1 MCILLCLTPSYPESW
16 AIFQSFTVSC
26 LKFLSKRTTI
36 SAIKSHTFFYTIWG
50 GGGARKR
57 FFSFPNSVLDI
68 LSTPPPPP
76 QEIEQTCWIP
86 PPPPPTKAS
95 LLKSSLEALLYLELQ
110 YTTIFSACWVFCSE
124 VAGRAGRLGGHSQT
138 HLCRAAC
145 EQASKR
151 AREHSTWAQGFCP
164 SRTEGAQN
172 TTPALRLQ
180 LAEESQMLQLQSPPF
195 H

>member
-68 LSTPPPPP
+68 LSTPHPHPPRKLSKHVESPRPLP
-76 QEIEQTCWIP
+76 QQKLVCLNRLWKHYFIWNFNTQQYF
-86 PPPPPTKAS
+86 
-95 LLKSSLEALLYLELQ
+95 LLAE
-110 YTTIFSACWVFCSE
+110 FSALRLQ
-124 VAGRAGRLGGHSQT
+124 AGLGGWEVILRPTCVELHASK
-138 HLCRAAC
+138 
-145 EQASKR
+145 QASKR
-151 AREHSTWAQGFCP
+151 AREHST
-164 SRTEGAQN
+164 
-172 TTPALRLQ
+172 
-180 LAEESQMLQLQSPPF
+180 
-195 H
+195 